1 MAETE
6 AKAVKARFIGDPSQP
21 DEVVPDLMDAYG
33 TTFEKGKFTEVP
45 AEYADKVKGNSHFEV
60 QGEKKP
66 EPREETGESTAE
78 FSARVAQ
85 ITDRDGLEGMIKSE
99 KRPAAK
105 AVLER
110 RLAALPDPEAA

>member
-1 MAETE
+1 MAEAE
-6 AKAVKARFIGDPSQP
+6 AKSVQARFIGDPSQP

-33 TTFEKGKFTEVP
+33 TTFEKGKFSEVP
-45 AEYADKVKGNSHFEV
+45 AEFADKVRGNSHFEV
-60 QGEKKP
+60 KGEKKP

-78 FSARVAQ
+78 FTARVNEV
-85 ITDRDGLEGMIKSE
+85 TDREGLEAMLKDE

-110 RLAALPDPEAA
+110 RIAALPAV